1 MCRPQDSFFNT
12 SSLAKSI
19 KFQIGSKRPKIRRRP
34 EHEPPIIPSEEP
46 SSSPLFTPRA
56 SPIRPF
62 PVAKRL
68 VDTSSREWPARSTS
82 TAESTGEW
90 LEMVAVGQGPFNR
103 R

>member
-19 KFQIGSKRPKIRRRP
+19 KFQIGSKRPKTRRRP
-34 EHEPPIIPSEEP
+34 EHEPPIIP

-90 LEMVAVGQGPFNR
+90 LEMVAVGQGLFNR